1 MSINTSFFLLEIDFC
16 FVLTTLPNIPFL
28 QTGQLVTTR
37 LRPAAPGKDDLR
49 GGEPLLPCSSN
60 LAIQHHAQD
69 SNVVQAGLVP
79 GFHKTWRW
87 TRMRN
92 LLLERATLTI
102 SHVNSRIS
110 DVLNRHLVLH
120 IVLQVIFHY
129 TALLELM
136 ASHWSP
142 TWSSVIDNGVAQTNC
157 ICLESLFRSTPR
169 RDLCCN

>member
-49 GGEPLLPCSSN
+49 GVGSKEPLLPCSSN

-92 LLLERATLTI
+92 LILERTTLTI

-110 DVLNRHLVLH
+110 DVVNTHLVLH
-120 IVLQVIFHY
+120 ITLQVMFHY
-129 TALLELM
+129 TALIELM
-136 ASHWSP
+136 ASHCYS
-142 TWSSVIDNGVAQTNC
+142 TWSSVTLVMASRKQIASV
-157 ICLESLFRSTPR
+157 
-169 RDLCCN
+169 